1 MYAVFGN
8 PSLGIKYGIL
18 AGMSSFIFQ
27 LPLQLLFFECHA
39 AEAEEEFSANLEQIS
54 PLPISIE
61 EVATDTDVETEHQ
74 ILHNAVPVTNQ
85 ASNIHPNNALCTFL
99 EEGRTSQ
106 MKGTSSLE
114 DHRRWYSLVHVE
126 NISNAKLWLKICN
139 KVIRNP
145 VLLGKVTNK
154 SIQCSSAYKQFNM
167 TLTLLCS

>member
-1 MYAVFGN
+1 MYVVFGN

-39 AEAEEEFSANLEQIS
+39 AEAEEEFSANQQIS
-54 PLPISIE
+54 PLPMSIE
-61 EVATDTDVETEHQ
+61 EVATDLDVETEHQ
-74 ILHNAVPVTNQ
+74 ILNAVPATNQ

-145 VLLGKVTNK
+145 VLLGTYKKPRQTTSQSN
-154 SIQCSSAYKQFNM
+154 AYLPTSNS
-167 TLTLLCS
+167 T